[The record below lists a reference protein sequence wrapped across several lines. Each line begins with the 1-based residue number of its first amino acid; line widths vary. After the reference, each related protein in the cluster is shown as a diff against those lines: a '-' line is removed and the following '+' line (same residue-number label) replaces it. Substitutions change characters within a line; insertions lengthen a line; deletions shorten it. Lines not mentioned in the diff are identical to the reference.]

1 MTRFRKNW
9 PEYLIEAFSL
19 GAFMVSACFFAVLL
33 EYPGSLVHQ
42 LIPPA
47 LVRRA
52 LMGLAMGLTAITIIY
67 SRWGKRSGAHF
78 NPAVTL
84 TFWRLKK
91 IAGEDALFYVA
102 AQFMGAVAGTLLAAS
117 ILRDTVMHPA
127 VHYVATQPGEH
138 GRGAAFAAEGV
149 IAFIQMSAVLAIS
162 NRPRIA
168 RYTGLIAGALVAAYI
183 TIEAPLSGMSL
194 NPARTF
200 GSAVVADSW
209 NGLWIYF
216 AAPPLGMLLA
226 AELHVLRQGISS
238 VLCAKLNHDGHTD
251 CIFKC
256 NFPGCGSS
264 AGSSP
269 GLSTQT
275 TSETLSAT
283 LNQQTIS

>member
-9 PEYLIEAFSL
+9 PEYVIEAFSL
-19 GAFMVSACFFAVLL
+19 GVFMVSACCFAVVL
-33 EYPGSLVHQ
+33 EHPGSLVHQ
-42 LIPPA
+42 SIPNA

-52 LMGLAMGLTAITIIY
+52 LMGLAMGLTAIAIIY
-67 SRWGKRSGAHF
+67 SRWGRRSGAHF

-91 IAGEDALFYVA
+91 IAGEDALFYIA
-102 AQFMGAVAGTLLAAS
+102 AQFIGAVAGTLLAGS
-117 ILRDTVMHPA
+117 ILRETVAHPV

-138 GRGAAFAAEGV
+138 GRGAAFAAESV

-162 NRPRIA
+162 NRPRTA
-168 RYTGLIAGALVAAYI
+168 KYTGLIAGALVATFI

-200 GSAVVADSW
+200 GSAVIANSW

-216 AAPPLGMLLA
+216 TAPPLGMLLA
-226 AELHVLRQGISS
+226 GELHVLRRGISS
-238 VLCAKLNHDGHTD
+238 VLCAKLNHDGHTN

-264 AGSSP
+264 LESSP
-269 GLSTQT
+269 GSSTQPA
-275 TSETLSAT
+275 SETLSAT
-283 LNQQTIS
+283 LNRQTTY